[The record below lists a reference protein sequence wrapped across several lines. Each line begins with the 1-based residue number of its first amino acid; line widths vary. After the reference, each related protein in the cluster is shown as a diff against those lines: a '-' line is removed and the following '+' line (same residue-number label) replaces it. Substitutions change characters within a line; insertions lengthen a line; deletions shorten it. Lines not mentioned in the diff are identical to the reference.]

1 MSLEKIQIALF
12 AAYDIRNAMNKSMR
26 AFPTANENFGETID
40 EIIEILEQ
48 IEKTEVTITIP
59 LKKTIS
65 DDAMATIA
73 TEAAD
78 AAIAYIQNKI
88 GQTDGGFAGDF
99 FSSEERWNTLTTVL
113 FDYLDAEIKSGLL
126 LKK

>member
-1 MSLEKIQIALF
+1 MKTQYIEEITQEYTVDLLTLKDGRVVGINNECIVLYESMDEF
-12 AAYDIRNAMNKSMR
+12 CNCSTNKL
-26 AFPTANENFGETID
+26 P
-40 EIIEILEQ
+40 
-48 IEKTEVTITIP
+48 TITIP
-59 LKKTIS
+59 PKKAMS

-73 TEAAD
+73 TDAAH

-88 GQTDGGFAGDF
+88 GQIDGDFAGDF

-113 FDYLDAEIKSGLL
+113 FDYLNAEIKSGLL